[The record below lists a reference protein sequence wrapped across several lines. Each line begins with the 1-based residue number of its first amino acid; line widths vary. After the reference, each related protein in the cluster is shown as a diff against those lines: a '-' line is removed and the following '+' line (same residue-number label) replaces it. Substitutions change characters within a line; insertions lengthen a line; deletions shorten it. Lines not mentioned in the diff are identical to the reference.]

1 MKISCM
7 GGLWVS
13 ETFHYWPSD
22 VDLGVLLENLLRH
35 IVVFLKEKLML
46 PCLSYHDESMLTDPT
61 EIVSTAAR
69 TELAVGTPLF

>member
-7 GGLWVS
+7 GGLRVS
-13 ETFHYWPSD
+13 ETFHHWPSG
-22 VDLGVLLENLLRH
+22 VDLGVLLENLLGH

-46 PCLSYHDESMLTDPT
+46 PWVSNHEESMLTDPT
-61 EIVSTAAR
+61 QIVSTAAR